1 MGTARSYIMN
11 TEEKVLDLV
20 QKVSEVSLSQ
30 AYISIEAERAQELI
44 DFLDSKSISAKI
56 AEWNYPEGLYIG
68 THTVL
73 ENLNLI
79 VLSLSW

>member
-1 MGTARSYIMN
+1 MSL
-11 TEEKVLDLV
+11 EEKVLNLV
-20 QKVSEVSLSQ
+20 EQISKVNLSQ
-30 AYISIEAERAQELI
+30 AYVSIEVEKSQELI
-44 DFLDSKSISAKI
+44 DFLGSKNISAKI

>member
-1 MGTARSYIMN
+1 MSL
-11 TEEKVLDLV
+11 EEKVLDLV
-20 QKVSEVSLSQ
+20 EQISKVNLSQ
-30 AYISIEAERAQELI
+30 AYVSIEAEKSRELI
-44 DFLDSKSISAKI
+44 DFLGSKNISAKI

>member
-1 MGTARSYIMN
+1 MSL
-11 TEEKVLDLV
+11 EERVLNLVEQISKVN
-20 QKVSEVSLSQ
+20 LSQ
-30 AYISIEAERAQELI
+30 AYVSIEAEKSQELI
-44 DFLDSKSISAKI
+44 DFLGSKNISAKI

>member
-1 MGTARSYIMN
+1 MSL
-11 TEEKVLDLV
+11 EEKVLDLV
-20 QKVSEVSLSQ
+20 EQISKVNLSQ
-30 AYISIEAERAQELI
+30 AYVSIEAEKSQELI
-44 DFLDSKSISAKI
+44 DFLGSKNISAKI